1 MDKLKAHV
9 KDEVKNKNGQL
20 IRKDIIITNKI
31 NEKEGITFAD
41 INQLYKSLL
50 RKHKAG
56 NILIYGK
63 PLDGGFR
70 TIKTFDYQGNDL
82 KYVDDDYMGSVPR
95 EIQKKLSGKYYS
107 IEILIKGSPRNLFN

>member
-82 KYVDDDYMGSVPR
+82 KYVDDDYMGSVPKR
-95 EIQKKLSGKYYS
+95 NSEEIIRK
-107 IEILIKGSPRNLFN
+107 ILLY